1 MGLNAVVA
9 RPIDNSDLFSTR
21 ARLQFFPSFLV
32 PRPALSCFRYRNKS
46 FTRASIIEHVP
57 RRKQHHSPPL
67 ATKPERRGRELNS
80 SFLARTADISRRNP
94 VIRSRS
100 FYGQTRLEMRFARNR
115 GVAHSISYDDASPP
129 PHPPVLRSINS
140 TPSFSEIS
148 RFGPLRGRILFEAK
162 WKIVVDVED
171 CLSDFR
177 FADCN
182 DNVPVLRETCLLKG
196 RVCAEV
202 KCARFRYNGGVALT
216 VLSISKITFSSY
228 RIRTRAATDDR
239 TSSKCRDL

>member
-115 GVAHSISYDDASPP
+115 GVAHSISYDDAFPP
-129 PHPPVLRSINS
+129 PILLSFDRSIPRQAS
-140 TPSFSEIS
+140 LKFQDL
-148 RFGPLRGRILFEAK
+148 GHFEK
-162 WKIVVDVED
+162 GFCSKRNGKSSLTWKIARS
-171 CLSDFR
+171 LSVSQT
-177 FADCN
+177 A
-182 DNVPVLRETCLLKG
+182 T
-196 RVCAEV
+196 
-202 KCARFRYNGGVALT
+202 
-216 VLSISKITFSSY
+216 ITFLFSAKLAS
-228 RIRTRAATDDR
+228 
-239 TSSKCRDL
+239 